1 MQYSQRKRKRGFRV
15 YYACVIALFVLLAII
30 MVFPLYN
37 VIMTSIAT
45 QTEIITSPLMLI
57 PKNPTWNNYRFLML
71 DGQIGQSYVA
81 TIATTFVGTLLS
93 IAFTLLLAYGLSKRD
108 LPGGKLVHRIL
119 LISMFIDS
127 GLIPY
132 YVMVKNLGLMNSFWS
147 SIIPSLISLWN
158 YLVIRSFFLQLPPD
172 MEEAAMIDG
181 ASYGRVFL
189 QIVLPLSIPVVAT
202 FTLYYA
208 VGYWNSW
215 YNCMLFTNDSRL
227 LLLQLYVYRFVQ
239 QAGLEYG
246 GTAAAFRI
254 QTGEM
259 TMNIEG
265 IKAASCVAAVVPILL
280 VYPFLQKYFAK
291 GIMLGAIK
299 G

>member
-1 MQYSQRKRKRGFRV
+1 MQYSQRKRKRGFRI

-45 QTEIITSPLMLI
+45 QTEIITSPLMLF
-57 PKNPTWNNYRFLML
+57 PRNPTWNNYRFLML

-81 TIATTFVGTLLS
+81 TTATTFVGTLLS

-108 LPGGKLVHRIL
+108 HPGGKLVHRIL

-189 QIVLPLSIPVVAT
+189 QIVLPLSIPVV
-202 FTLYYA
+202 
-208 VGYWNSW
+208 S
-215 YNCMLFTNDSRL
+215 
-227 LLLQLYVYRFVQ
+227 
-239 QAGLEYG
+239 
-246 GTAAAFRI
+246 
-254 QTGEM
+254 
-259 TMNIEG
+259 
-265 IKAASCVAAVVPILL
+265 
-280 VYPFLQKYFAK
+280 
-291 GIMLGAIK
+291 
-299 G
+299 

>member
-1 MQYSQRKRKRGFRV
+1 MQYSQRKRKRGFRI

-45 QTEIITSPLMLI
+45 QTEIITSPLMLF
-57 PKNPTWNNYRFLML
+57 PRNPTWNNYRFLML

-81 TIATTFVGTLLS
+81 TTATTFVGTLLS

-239 QAGLEYG
+239 QAGLEYS
-246 GTAAAFRI
+246 GTAATFRI

>member
-1 MQYSQRKRKRGFRV
+1 MQYSQRKRKRGFRI
-15 YYACVIALFVLLAII
+15 YYACVIVLFVLLAII

-45 QTEIITSPLMLI
+45 QTEIITSPLMLF
-57 PKNPTWNNYRFLML
+57 PRNPTWNNYRFLML

-81 TIATTFVGTLLS
+81 TTATTFVGTLLS

-239 QAGLEYG
+239 QAGLEYS

>member
-1 MQYSQRKRKRGFRV
+1 MQYSQRKRKRGFRI

-45 QTEIITSPLMLI
+45 QTEIITSPLMLF
-57 PKNPTWNNYRFLML
+57 PRNPTWNNYRFLML

-81 TIATTFVGTLLS
+81 TTATTFVGTLLS

-239 QAGLEYG
+239 QAGLECS

>member
-1 MQYSQRKRKRGFRV
+1 MQYSQRKRKRGFRI

-45 QTEIITSPLMLI
+45 QTEIITSPLMLF
-57 PKNPTWNNYRFLML
+57 PRNPTWNNYRFLML

-81 TIATTFVGTLLS
+81 TTATTFVGTLLS

-189 QIVLPLSIPVVAT
+189 QIVLPLSIPVPSQVLRVFGAGST
-202 FTLYYA
+202 
-208 VGYWNSW
+208 V
-215 YNCMLFTNDSRL
+215 SRII
-227 LLLQLYVYRFVQ
+227 
-239 QAGLEYG
+239 G
-246 GTAAAFRI
+246 
-254 QTGEM
+254 
-259 TMNIEG
+259 
-265 IKAASCVAAVVPILL
+265 
-280 VYPFLQKYFAK
+280 
-291 GIMLGAIK
+291 
-299 G
+299 